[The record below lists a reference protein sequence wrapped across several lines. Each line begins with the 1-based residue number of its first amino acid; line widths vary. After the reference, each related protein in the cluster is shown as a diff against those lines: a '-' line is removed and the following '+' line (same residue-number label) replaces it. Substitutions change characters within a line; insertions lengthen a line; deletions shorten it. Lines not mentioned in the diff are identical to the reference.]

1 MSEPT
6 EDLED
11 LYEEAPCGYL
21 SLAADGQIV
30 RMNRTLGRWLGRS
43 PESLL
48 GQPLHDIVGFGGR
61 IAFETHLAP
70 LLRLQKKVNEV
81 ALDIVTHDG
90 TRIPVIAN
98 VAEKRDEQGTHLF
111 TRFTFLKAE
120 ERRTYERKL
129 QASLAQAKDA
139 YEVEQEVGVLREQF
153 IAVLGHDL
161 RNPLAALQSAFR
173 LLDKEQALSERG
185 QTVIDASHRTVDRM
199 SGLIEDLMDF
209 ARTRLGSGLSLDIS
223 DGSDLGPALEATV
236 GEIQVVNTDLTI
248 DTRIDLTQNVS
259 CDVGRICQL
268 CSNLLANAVT
278 HGEDG
283 GKIDFEAV
291 NKDGG
296 LVIRVS
302 NRGSTMS
309 DEVIQKLFEPF
320 VREQVRPSQEG
331 LGLGLFICS
340 EIAKAHGGTLSVESE
355 DSLTTFSLDIP
366 QAGAQASSS

>member
-30 RMNRTLGRWLGRS
+30 RMNRTLGRWLDRS

-48 GQPLHDIVGFGGR
+48 GQPLHDILGFGGR

-70 LLRLQKKVNEV
+70 LLRLQEKVNEV
-81 ALDIVTHDG
+81 ALDIVTLDG

-120 ERRTYERKL
+120 ERRIYERGL
-129 QASLAQAKDA
+129 QASLSQAKDA
-139 YEVEQEVGVLREQF
+139 YEAEQATGLLREQF

-161 RNPLAALQSAFR
+161 RNPLAALQSGFR
-173 LLDKEQALSERG
+173 LLDKEENLSERG
-185 QTVIDASHRTVDRM
+185 QTVIDASHRTLDRM
-199 SGLIEDLMDF
+199 SRLIEDLMDF
-209 ARTRLGSGLSLDIS
+209 ARARLGSGLSLDIS

-236 GEIQVVNTDLTI
+236 GEIRVVNTDLTI
-248 DTRIDLTQNVS
+248 DTRIDLTQSVS

-278 HGEDG
+278 HGEEG
-283 GKIDFEAV
+283 GKIDLEAI
-291 NKDGG
+291 NDDGG

-302 NRGSTMS
+302 NRGETMS
-309 DEVIQKLFEPF
+309 DKVIENLFEPF

-340 EIAKAHGGTLSVESE
+340 EIAKAHGGTLSVGS
-355 DSLTTFSLDIP
+355 DNGLTTFCLEIP
-366 QAGAQASSS
+366 GIGVERSF